1 MAFSASIFM
10 KLGITLTIICS
21 NLPYRNL
28 SKSDERRRKYKR
40 LIRLSDFHEIR
51 YWGYLQNLTSF
62 GSVKSG
68 SASHAS
74 YKGLTRTSVCA
85 FHISRPIGIKFGKA

>member
-1 MAFSASIFM
+1 MAFSVSIFM

-51 YWGYLQNLTSF
+51 YWGYLGKNLTSF

-68 SASHAS
+68 SASHAL
-74 YKGLTRTSVCA
+74 YKGLNTSFCVYFPYFSA
-85 FHISRPIGIKFGKA
+85 DWDKIR